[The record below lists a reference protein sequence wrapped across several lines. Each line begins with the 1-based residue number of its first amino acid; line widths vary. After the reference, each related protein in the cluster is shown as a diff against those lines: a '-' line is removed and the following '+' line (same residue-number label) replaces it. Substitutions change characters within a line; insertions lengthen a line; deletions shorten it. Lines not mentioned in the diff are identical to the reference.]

1 MVFNGVKSHTKP
13 IRGFNRWRVGPES
26 QTWAIVRYKQKNERR
41 CTDSELDC
49 KWEGGKV
56 QFVRG
61 GFDFN
66 FYLQSPI
73 VFLLFVLALYFE
85 LAFEY
90 SWY

>member
-61 GFDFN
+61 VFDFN
-66 FYLQSPI
+66 FYLPLMGIGEFRSHDEMQI
-73 VFLLFVLALYFE
+73 WYY
-85 LAFEY
+85 EY
-90 SWY
+90 H